1 MIRCRPPARFPTLL
15 FYLLSIYPSI
25 QSIVV
30 CHLMLIIHHLHTII
44 FPLPYVVVR
53 LRPDSLFLVGVVVFI
68 VVAVGGGVLR
78 SALRP
83 RLVFFSRCSS
93 LDSPFSFLPSHP
105 GYLLVPRPRFHY
117 PPRGQPH
124 ARVHARVH
132 VHAHPHARTHARTH
146 ARRYTSTPFAVTSLP
161 CTHARPAPR
170 RCDRPALLP

>member
-68 VVAVGGGVLR
+68 VVADGGGVLR

-124 ARVHARVH
+124 ARVH